1 MRDDHPPVDTCS
13 LQPTAPVSDRP
24 TGIGSGI
31 AHDLGVAIVSGRL
44 PPGTPLLSEE
54 RFSAENNVS
63 RGAYREAL
71 RVLAAKGLV
80 QNRVKSS
87 TLVTE
92 RSRWSMLDL
101 DVLGWMF
108 ESGPDTAFI
117 RGIFELRSIVEPSAA
132 ALAAVRRTSRQL
144 AQMGHALEEM
154 GRYGLLSTRGR
165 AADKAFHLLILEA
178 TRNEPLLTLSTSI
191 AAAIEW
197 TTRFARDERKQ
208 TRDPMPD
215 HQAVYGAFVSGD
227 GAAAAAAMATLID
240 NAFADTGIYDP
251 EDQAASSRRL
261 T

>member
-1 MRDDHPPVDTCS
+1 MSDAQTSADTS
-13 LQPTAPVSDRP
+13 ALQPAVSGADRP
-24 TGIGSGI
+24 LGIGSGI
-31 AHDLGVAIVSGRL
+31 AHDLGVAIVSGRM

-54 RFSAENNVS
+54 RFSAEHNVS
-63 RGAYREAL
+63 RGAYREAI

-108 ESGPDTAFI
+108 EAGPDTEFL
-117 RGIFELRSIVEPSAA
+117 RGIFELRGIVEPSAA

-154 GRYGLLSTRGR
+154 GHHGLLSVEGR
-165 AADKAFHLLILEA
+165 AADKTFHLLILEA
-178 TRNEPLLTLSTSI
+178 TRNEPLMTLSTSI

-197 TTRFARDERKQ
+197 TTRFARDKRKQ

-215 HQAVYGAFVSGD
+215 HHAVYAAFVAGD
-227 GAAAAAAMATLID
+227 GPAAAAAMSSLIE
-240 NAFADTGIYDP
+240 NAFADTGIYGP
-251 EDQAASSRRL
+251 EDQFTAHRFA
-261 T
+261 

>member
-1 MRDDHPPVDTCS
+1 MAAARSNCAMVEDDIFLEIPSHRPV
-13 LQPTAPVSDRP
+13 
-24 TGIGSGI
+24 GIRSGI
-31 AHDLGVAIVSGRL
+31 AHDLGVAIVSGRMA
-44 PPGTPLLSEE
+44 PGTPLLSEE

-63 RGAYREAL
+63 RGAYREAI

-108 ESGPDTAFI
+108 EAGPDPEFI

-132 ALAAVRRTSRQL
+132 ALAARRRTSRQL

-154 GRYGLLSTRGR
+154 GRHGLLTTEGR
-165 AADKAFHLLILEA
+165 AADKTFHLLILEA
-178 TRNEPLLTLSTSI
+178 TRNEPLVTLSNSI

-197 TTRFARDERKQ
+197 TTRFARDEGKQ
-208 TRDPMPD
+208 NRDPMPD
-215 HQAVYGAFVSGD
+215 HHAVYEAFVAGN
-227 GAAAAAAMATLID
+227 GAAAAAAMSVLVD
-240 NAFADTGIYDP
+240 NAFADTGIYVP
-251 EDQAASSRRL
+251 EDPVPFMS
-261 T
+261 